1 MARTKVF
8 VSYSHAEIDKGFRDD
23 VLRSLRA
30 VPRINNV
37 LWWDEEEIAIGE
49 KFHPKIQ
56 QGLTESRLGILL
68 LSNYSLT
75 SDYILQ
81 HELPYL
87 IEHAEAGDLKLGCLY
102 LTAMADKAFM
112 REIESNGQK
121 RTINLKDY
129 LGCPCPEHPAR

>member
-8 VSYSHAEIDKGFRDD
+8 VSYSHAEKDVRDE
-23 VLRSLRA
+23 VLRALRA

-37 LWWDEEEIAIGE
+37 LWWDEKEIAISDKYHG
-49 KFHPKIQ
+49 KIQ
-56 QGLTESRLGILL
+56 QGLAESGIGILL
-68 LSNYSLT
+68 LSNHSFT

-87 IEHAEAGDLKLGCLY
+87 IEYAEAGDLKLGCLY
-102 LTAMADKAFM
+102 LTAMAEAAFI

-121 RTINLKDY
+121 RTIDLKAY
-129 LGCPCPEHPAR
+129 LGAHAPDKTTR